1 MTTRVLIASA
11 SAVVRAGLEAIINAD
26 STLEVAGTSTG
37 VLSIPQHVEVSDPEV
52 ILLDVE
58 RLEQAEMP
66 RLVSMSRQ
74 QGAPAIVLLVEQTDE
89 AGIAEAL
96 RVGAKGVLPRGA
108 QPEEI
113 VAAVKATAAGLMAFH
128 VDNAESLL
136 PVLAP
141 SAASASS
148 LQTETLTPR
157 EIEVLGMLAEGAGN
171 KMVARRLGI
180 SEHTVKFHVGSILG
194 KLNAS
199 SRTEAVTIGV
209 RLGLIM
215 L

>member
-11 SAVVRAGLEAIINAD
+11 SAVVRAGLEAIVNSD
-26 STLEVAGTSTG
+26 PNLEVAGTSTS
-37 VLSIPQHVEVSDPEV
+37 VISIAQHAEVSEPEV

-66 RLVSMSRQ
+66 RLVSMSRE
-74 QGAPAIVLLVEQTDE
+74 QGAPAVVLLLEQTDE
-89 AGIAEAL
+89 AGIADAL
-96 RVGAKGVLPRGA
+96 RAGVKGVLPRGA
-108 QPEEI
+108 QPQEI
-113 VAAVKATAAGLMAFH
+113 VAAVKATAAGLMTFH

-141 SAASASS
+141 AGSSTPS
-148 LQTETLTPR
+148 LQIEALTAR

-209 RLGLIM
+209 RQGLIM